1 MKFINDK
8 DRVGCSFILVF
19 ALVYFYASFDIP
31 LSTLPG
37 NEVFTARTLPM
48 YLSILTI
55 IFCLLRMFFPDNQ
68 EDGDS
73 IVAAVKNFRWR
84 PFFWLSGLMLGY
96 SLSFKFL
103 GFGMATV
110 LFLFT
115 GFYILKERRLWL
127 SFLVAAGLTLFMWLI
142 LTQLFDIY
150 LDNGDLYRLLK
161 GA

>member
-1 MKFINDK
+1 MKFLNDK

-55 IFCLLRMFFPDNQ
+55 GFCLLRIFYP
-68 EDGDS
+68 ERKEAGDT
-73 IVAAVKNFRWR
+73 IAAAVRSFRWR
-84 PFFWLSGLMLGY
+84 PFALLSGLMLAY

-103 GFGMATV
+103 GFGIATV
-110 LFLFT
+110 LFLFA

-150 LDNGDLYRLLK
+150 LDNGDLYRILT
-161 GA
+161 GE